1 VRIWIIKHKPNK
13 DPKFHKELILDGEG
27 SSTKELF
34 IILNN
39 GWIFKIDIIINWGQF
54 GLQDANSPII
64 EELIFLHDFINLILI
79 FIISFVRYIIIS
91 ILLNNY
97 IFKRDK
103 QESSSG
109 SGTGSSSGTGTGTG
123 SSSSGTGTGSS
134 SGTGTGTGSS
144 SGTGTGSSSS
154 SSSSDSDSSSGS
166 IDTLPY
172 IIDPISDV
180 YYRTLCDG
188 ITYKFTRRNSKKNS
202 KKSQENTKKE

>member
-27 SSTKELF
+27 SSTKEPLTIF
-34 IILNN
+34 NK
-39 GWIFKIDIIINWGQF
+39 GWTFKIEVIINWGQF

-109 SGTGSSSGTGTGTG
+109 SGTGSSS
-123 SSSSGTGTGSS
+123 SSSG
-134 SGTGTGTGSS
+134 SG
-144 SGTGTGSSSS
+144 
-154 SSSSDSDSSSGS
+154 SSGS
-166 IDTLPY
+166 IDTRP
-172 IIDPISDV
+172 DV
-180 YYRTLCDG
+180 LYPTLCYG
-188 ITYKFTRRNSKKNS
+188 ITYKLLGLNLKKFE
-202 KKSQENTKKE
+202 KSQENTKKE

>member
-1 VRIWIIKHKPNK
+1 MTIFNK
-13 DPKFHKELILDGEG
+13 
-27 SSTKELF
+27 
-34 IILNN
+34 
-39 GWIFKIDIIINWGQF
+39 GWTFKIEVIINWGQF

-109 SGTGSSSGTGTGTG
+109 SGTGTGCDIDID
-123 SSSSGTGTGSS
+123 SGSS
-134 SGTGTGTGSS
+134 SG
-144 SGTGTGSSSS
+144 
-154 SSSSDSDSSSGS
+154 
-166 IDTLPY
+166 IDTLP
-172 IIDPISDV
+172 DF
-180 YYRTLCDG
+180 YRTLRSG
-188 ITYKFTRRNSKKNS
+188 ITYEFTRCKPKKNS